1 VLLIRRSLL
10 AGPEHTRNPL
20 ACPRGFG
27 ALSLRPRKA
36 TASDVFAAD
45 SQGFGNAGKLEA
57 EQRMSVH
64 GEFQRLLAECV
75 DFLANNSARQSDWPA
90 SLERADAH
98 VEDSLNEAAT
108 MVLALRSGVD
118 ALEAPVFEDG
128 SEADAY
134 EALADH
140 LTQICYAIV
149 GR

>member
-1 VLLIRRSLL
+1 
-10 AGPEHTRNPL
+10 
-20 ACPRGFG
+20 
-27 ALSLRPRKA
+27 
-36 TASDVFAAD
+36 
-45 SQGFGNAGKLEA
+45 
-57 EQRMSVH
+57 MSVH